1 MTPIYCTIEQ
11 LSTLFKVDYSS
22 LLGMLH
28 QDAKNHPEVKK
39 FNRYVLSEVVALHKT
54 SVEPMEIQLDTT
66 FLTLYEVQNFLSEHL
81 GPMVYSTVLR
91 KAAKGEIPALKFGDT
106 YRVPKPILMKYLQE
120 KKISYRSRSTEGKRG

>member
-1 MTPIYCTIEQ
+1 MNPVYCTIEQ
-11 LSTLFKVDYSS
+11 LANLFKVDYSS

-28 QDAKNHPEVKK
+28 QDAKANPEVKK

-54 SVEPMEIQLDTT
+54 TPEPLDIELDTH
-66 FLTLYEVQNFLSEHL
+66 FLTLYEVQNLLSEQL

-106 YRVPKPILMKYLQE
+106 YRVPQPLLLKHLQE
-120 KKISYRSRSTEGKRG
+120 KKISYRSRKITEKRK